1 VVDAIRMA
9 PRNSGEASPGT
20 RERALRFDQ
29 PVGHERGSSRE
40 LTGPMNER
48 RGSTSSREVETR
60 GEARVSMIVSE
71 ASSRAV
77 LDRKTTRRRT
87 TEDRVGSQMD
97 VMFVFPCKAQDLDNE
112 EDAEDNQ
119 TRTRSSRYRH
129 SSSFSLHSAPLLD
142 TALPSSPVSRPS
154 EPSKNS
160 ARWYTASVCK
170 ANFDSHGFRRGS
182 MATSS
187 SDGDVDRSPIKTGKV
202 DVTVIEETD
211 GDGGEPVDIGPEL
224 QSERP
229 QEDEQE
235 VEQTDEPDLPQ
246 LMALCNVAETMDEL
260 RRRVADLFIG
270 FLVSKH
276 CGFQVRAFTG
286 ADGMELFVAVC
297 ASEAILRAHADM
309 MKVELQLDNEISS
322 QLLSK
327 GKVASNEI
335 IPPYVKYDVDEE
347 ELLASKLSKSPF
359 RLHMESYREGSI
371 FTSTD
376 RIRIIMG
383 AVKQAFHVDGMVELG
398 LMNCWYPV
406 HNQAGLQG
414 LVNSFAMVEFAKEH
428 HPQDTRRS
436 WHVDNFL
443 SATVSTETIFR
454 YFGAKLAFDVAFI
467 RYLIRQTLPLA
478 ILTPFL
484 FLVPDAYHFQVSM
497 LVGFILIIWAATMEE
512 FWKRTENRLKVD
524 WGVESSEAS
533 ESVRHQF
540 RGDYKRSPV
549 DRTTLIKLDPDHLRL
564 ARYMFTSIITAIYMT
579 VVVCSSLWLYNQ
591 HDVLEQAGRLR
602 MATLVNAAIAI
613 LLFVYNAV
621 WDWLAE
627 KLTIIDNYRT
637 DSLHNEALLLRVFR
651 CRFITSY
658 VSLFYIAFL
667 KNFLATNPEI
677 EKEEPWVG
685 ENGKI
690 TESACIRVVR
700 EQLRFFF
707 AINIFYHGV
716 AVAVPF
722 FTHRLQLWLDGDME
736 LWKKDNPYQS
746 LTTPPEA
753 VAEQGNVGWQTELQR
768 SGTSRSS
775 VSPSSPDASPRRRPR
790 RSQARMHTTMLGNR
804 EPAHVANR
812 RSYPEAQSRL
822 PEYKVVHAI
831 ADRMDLVVELGY
843 VLFFGL
849 VAPEVVILFVL
860 SAMIRLHVLGLRL
873 VHAMRRPFPYSSSGL
888 GVVFEHVQVIMAQ
901 AAVACNVVLILLSNA
916 SRPAEKDLFQPLRGM
931 LTTPD
936 ETYNRLHDY
945 KAMLTMFMVLVG
957 LIMYLRFFIDFAIP
971 DTPSDVLLQQ
981 ARQATIADELLKI
994 VVADMKQWEGKELE
1008 RAYTETLPRH
1018 KMPCVLTKAH
1028 VWVPIQPSESLVTGG
1043 HAALPW
1049 TPEDQGF
1056 EECEM
1061 F

>member
-1 VVDAIRMA
+1 M
-9 PRNSGEASPGT
+9 
-20 RERALRFDQ
+20 
-29 PVGHERGSSRE
+29 
-40 LTGPMNER
+40 
-48 RGSTSSREVETR
+48 
-60 GEARVSMIVSE
+60 
-71 ASSRAV
+71 
-77 LDRKTTRRRT
+77 
-87 TEDRVGSQMD
+87 
-97 VMFVFPCKAQDLDNE
+97 
-112 EDAEDNQ
+112 
-119 TRTRSSRYRH
+119 
-129 SSSFSLHSAPLLD
+129 
-142 TALPSSPVSRPS
+142 
-154 EPSKNS
+154 
-160 ARWYTASVCK
+160 
-170 ANFDSHGFRRGS
+170 
-182 MATSS
+182 
-187 SDGDVDRSPIKTGKV
+187 
-202 DVTVIEETD
+202 
-211 GDGGEPVDIGPEL
+211 
-224 QSERP
+224 
-229 QEDEQE
+229 
-235 VEQTDEPDLPQ
+235 
-246 LMALCNVAETMDEL
+246 
-260 RRRVADLFIG
+260 ADLFIG
-270 FLVSKH
+270 FLVGKH

-309 MKVELQLDNEISS
+309 LRVELQLDNDISS

-327 GKVASNEI
+327 GKVSGKEI
-335 IPPYVKYDVDEE
+335 IPPFVKYDVDEE
-347 ELLASKLSKSPF
+347 EHLTKKLSKSPF
-359 RLHMESYREGSI
+359 RLHMESYSDGSI

-376 RIRIIMG
+376 RIRIIME
-383 AVKQAFHVDGMVELG
+383 AVKQAFHVEGMIELG
-398 LMNCWYPV
+398 LLNCWYPV
-406 HNQAGLQG
+406 HNQTGLQE
-414 LVNSFAMVEFAKEH
+414 LVNSFAMVEFSKE
-428 HPQDTRRS
+428 QSQETRS
-436 WHVDNFL
+436 NWHIDNHFV
-443 SATVSTETIFR
+443 ATVPTETIFR

-467 RYLIRQTLPLA
+467 RYLIRQTMPLA
-478 ILTPFL
+478 VLSPIV

-497 LVGFILIIWAATMEE
+497 AVGLILIVWAATMEE
-512 FWKRTENRLKVD
+512 FWKRTENRLKVE

-540 RGDYKRSPV
+540 RGHYRKSPV
-549 DRTTLIKLDPDHLRL
+549 DRTTMIKVDPEPLRL
-564 ARYMFTSIITAIYMT
+564 ARYMFTSIVTAIYMT
-579 VVVCSSLWLYNQ
+579 LVVCSSLWLYNQ
-591 HDVLEQAGRLR
+591 HDILEQAGKTRLS
-602 MATLVNAAIAI
+602 TLVNAVIAI

-637 DSLHNEALLLRVFR
+637 DSEHNEALLLRVFR

-667 KNFLATNPEI
+667 KNFLVTDPEI
-677 EKEEPWVG
+677 EEQPWVATG
-685 ENGKI
+685 GKI
-690 TESACIRVVR
+690 TESSCIRVVR

-722 FTHRLQLWLDGDME
+722 FTHRLGLWWEGDMQLWQT
-736 LWKKDNPYQS
+736 DNPYQS
-746 LTTPPEA
+746 LPETTTEPR
-753 VAEQGNVGWQTELQR
+753 EQGFQSELQR

-775 VSPSSPDASPRRRPR
+775 TVSKNDSSPRRRNR
-790 RSQARMHTTMLGNR
+790 HKSQVKMHTMMAGKS
-804 EPAHVANR
+804 EPASVANR

-873 VHAMRRPFPYSSSGL
+873 VHAMRRPFPYTSSGL
-888 GVVFEHVQVIMAQ
+888 GVVFGHVQVIMAQ

-916 SRPAEKDLFQPLRGM
+916 SRPPEEDLFHGIRSI

-936 ETYNRLHDY
+936 ETFDRLHDY

-957 LIMYLRFFIDFAIP
+957 LIMFLRFFIDFAIP
-971 DTPSDVLLQQ
+971 DTPSDVLLQV
-981 ARQATIADELLKI
+981 ARQTAIADELQKI

-1008 RAYTETLPRH
+1008 RAYDESLPRH
-1018 KMPCVLTKAH
+1018 KMPNVLTKAH
-1028 VWVPIQPSESLVTGG
+1028 IWVPIQPSEGLVTAG